1 VRVRH
6 ELRYRGQSFELAVD
20 EEIEPRALEPADGR
34 SLGLDPDELRTAF
47 ARAHELRYGYRDDAE
62 VELVNMRVSVW
73 GAAPA
78 LRPRPAST
86 QAPSR
91 DVRQIVFD
99 GESVQATVLRGE
111 LAPGTLIAGAALCAL
126 PEATLLIPPG
136 WSGEVDEYGTI
147 RLTAASASSTS
158 GDGRALST
166 DASLV

>member
-1 VRVRH
+1 
-6 ELRYRGQSFELAVD
+6 
-20 EEIEPRALEPADGR
+20 
-34 SLGLDPDELRTAF
+34 
-47 ARAHELRYGYRDDAE
+47 
-62 VELVNMRVSVW
+62 
-73 GAAPA
+73 
-78 LRPRPAST
+78 
-86 QAPSR
+86 
-91 DVRQIVFD
+91 VRQIVFD